1 VHKLTVNRNDFVFG
15 LGAIA
20 ALTSC
25 SSGANA
31 IAPVLSDPARASGT
45 TRALDTALQSR
56 VSNRD
61 TDGRL
66 TDQLRAVYATPAA
79 LTSRRLVGQM
89 LVDPAFPAL
98 AKSILQTYAS
108 SLTGFQASMLSAIG
122 VLTGDPAALN
132 ALVSGTKL
140 TRAQRSSLE
149 SIGDAASRNP
159 AMRTVIR
166 TAAGLTSEKNAVLL
180 RQYVVGSFNGSL
192 SLGGPFSTLGNPMLD
207 ALAKDVYAI
216 ANSSAFATTTAA
228 LAPIVNDPC
237 FIDLVRRWPPEITAT
252 FIPPSVVLAL
262 VLPVD
267 HDPVLP
273 SSVQAELEFLFAL
286 AILVLGLE
294 LFVLAAAEMFAA
306 AAGEALFFATLA
318 LFSEAIQSGIEAAH
332 TVNDWYKTID
342 CDHDGDPSDPA
353 DVPGNEC

>member
-1 VHKLTVNRNDFVFG
+1 MHKLTVNRNDFVFG